1 MAKITLHQLGDKLR
15 REREPRGVREVAKE
29 IGISP
34 ATLSRVER
42 GYVPDLGTFAK
53 ICTWMKIDPA
63 HVLGIE
69 TAKKSKKRKVAT
81 DAVVTAHFRANR
93 TVSPKLATALADLI
107 LAAQEKMREESL

>member
-15 REREPRGVREVAKE
+15 REREPRGVREVAEE

-53 ICTWMKIDPA
+53 VCEWMGVDPGK
-63 HVLGIE
+63 VLGISKK
-69 TAKKSKKRKVAT
+69 KKSAAQEMPT
-81 DAVVTAHFRANR
+81 VTAHFRANQ

-107 LAAQEKMREESL
+107 LAAQQKMQEESH